1 MNRFF
6 ASGLRLLSAF
16 AVLAQKT
23 ESNQEINSSTI
34 VFVCEHGS
42 ARSVIAAA
50 HFNRLASEKGLS
62 YRAVSRGK
70 NPDDTIPASI
80 KDALATDGLDVSAWK
95 PKAVT
100 DEDMRKAG
108 RVVTLGI
115 ELPAAKPAAQDRLLE
130 WSDVPAMSQSYDA
143 VRKVIVQHVNE
154 LVQKLAASKPQ

>member
-1 MNRFF
+1 MNRCF
-6 ASGLRLLSAF
+6 ASGLLLLSF
-16 AVLAQKT
+16 SAVLAQNT
-23 ESNQEINSSTI
+23 ESQPEINSSTI

-50 HFNRLASEKGLS
+50 HFNRLASEKGLA

-70 NPDDTIPASI
+70 NPDDAIPASI
-80 KDALATDGLDVSAWK
+80 KDALATDGMDVSAWK
-95 PKAVT
+95 PKGVT
-100 DEDMRKAG
+100 EEDMRKAG

-115 ELPAAKPAAQDRLLE
+115 DLPAAKPAAQDRLLE